1 MSFIK
6 DIFHGVQDTLLGVGN
21 AAQPIIVSKGS
32 TTDVI
37 PGDIK
42 IIDITISSE
51 DGQRKETLVSM
62 CSSIDIYENI
72 LTPGIFCELTIG
84 DSRRLYQDFPI
95 LKEEIITIS
104 FETPNN
110 PGNPTKYIFHVNDI
124 RDFSIHENQKTL
136 SCTLQGISPELLI
149 NAKQH
154 VDKDHKDTVSN
165 VVQNVMDE
173 MIKTNKKV
181 EIEKTVGINNHPS
194 FNAYPFKFIHSLM
207 KYAISDRY
215 KSHAYVF
222 FENKHGYH
230 LTTYEKLIEQGRQ
243 RIAKGLSDKEF
254 FYDAVR
260 KEHIEDVNI
269 RNIIAYNKPAT
280 ASAIEKIGGGG
291 YSGTAATVD
300 LQSAGQ
306 KKSTYVANIGADQFQ
321 KMDDNGAAI
330 NSTSN
335 VRATGKT
342 KKPTAFNLLPIFSN
356 HSKTPLTEAFASR
369 QAFLHYLTNNMT
381 QIHIYGDSEL
391 TVGDMIKCNL
401 PSASSFDDQTGSSRL
416 ESGNYLI
423 TTLRHIILMGDRPQ
437 HTMALELVKNDL
449 AETA

>member
-6 DIFHGVQDTLLGVGN
+6 DIFHGVEESLMGT
-21 AAQPIIVSKGS
+21 AAAAAPIIVNKGA

-37 PGDIK
+37 PGDIN
-42 IIDITISSE
+42 IVDITISSE
-51 DGQRKETLVSM
+51 DGQRKETLIGM
-62 CSSIDIYENI
+62 CTSIDIFESI
-72 LTPGIFCELTIG
+72 LTPGIFCELTLN
-84 DSRRLYQDFPI
+84 DSRRLYQDFPL
-95 LKEEIITIS
+95 LKEELITIS

-124 RDFSIHENQKTL
+124 RQNSIHENQKTQ
-136 SCTLQGISPELLI
+136 SYTLQGISPELLI
-149 NAKQH
+149 NAKNF
-154 VDKDHKDTVSN
+154 VNKDYKDTISN
-165 VVQNVMDE
+165 VVENIMDE
-173 MIKTNKKV
+173 MIKTKKKV
-181 EIEKTVGINNHPS
+181 EIEKTIGIDNHPS
-194 FNAYPFKFIHSLM
+194 FNSYPFKYIHSLM
-207 KYAISDRY
+207 KYAMSDRY
-215 KSHAYVF
+215 KSHAYIF

-280 ASAIEKIGGGG
+280 ASAISKIG
-291 YSGTAATVD
+291 SGAYAGAAKTVD

-306 KKSTYVANIGADQFQ
+306 RESVYVGNIGADQFQ

-335 VRATGKT
+335 VRAAGKT
-342 KKPTAFNLLPIFSN
+342 KKPTAFSLLPIFSD
-356 HSKTPLTEAFASR
+356 HSKSPLTEAFASR
-369 QAFLHYLTNNMT
+369 QAFMQYLTNNMT

-437 HTMALELVKNDL
+437 HTISLELVKNDL